1 MKRFIFAIAATAV
14 TACGLISDSAD
25 AGAVGGPRSYQGFL
39 GAGQTRTFNVDLFG
53 GFTTINVY
61 STSGADMDV
70 RVVGALT
77 GLEYAH
83 DNSPSANAS
92 ANFSHLPTAKMV
104 VLVTN
109 SSPFAGGFVV
119 QTN

>member
-1 MKRFIFAIAATAV
+1 M
-14 TACGLISDSAD
+14 
-25 AGAVGGPRSYQGFL
+25 SY
-39 GAGQTRTFNVDLFG
+39 TIDLYG
-53 GFTTINVY
+53 GFTSINVY
-61 STSGADMDV
+61 SSSGADMDV

-77 GLEYAH
+77 GLEYAQ
-83 DNSPSANAS
+83 DRSSSPNAS

-109 SSPFAGGFVV
+109 SSPFGGGFTL